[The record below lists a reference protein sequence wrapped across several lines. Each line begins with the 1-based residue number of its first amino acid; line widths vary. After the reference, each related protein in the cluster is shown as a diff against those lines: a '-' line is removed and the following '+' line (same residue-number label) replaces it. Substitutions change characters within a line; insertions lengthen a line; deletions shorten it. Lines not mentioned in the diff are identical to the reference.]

1 MHVPDTAGAHSH
13 NDMFSLGW
21 VHYAC
26 TQLPMISWTVL
37 DRNARCHNLLWP
49 KRDDQHV
56 SSPVTPSLSQKMP
69 ARFVVLA
76 RHMYHMCHS
85 WDNQN
90 EC

>member
-13 NDMFSLGW
+13 NDVFSLGW

-56 SSPVTPSLSQKMP
+56 SSPVTPAQL
-69 ARFVVLA
+69 VVLA
-76 RHMYHMCHS
+76 HHMYHMCHS